1 MAGAREQIAF
11 PYINLFSM
19 RGMPMVK
26 LLGLSVYLVITI
38 LMLVATAGTIFVSV
52 AALAVIAGAYALLV
66 AILAELK
73 RSLI

>member
-1 MAGAREQIAF
+1 
-11 PYINLFSM
+11 
-19 RGMPMVK
+19 MVK
-26 LLGLSVYLVITI
+26 LPGLSVYLVITI

>member
-19 RGMPMVK
+19 REMPMVK